1 VVYANSQK
9 LAMRPIEH
17 TPESSFHKAATDQW
31 LVNLFNKQDYR
42 GLLEAALVLNTL
54 HQLERTK
61 SAWAIREA
69 ADNLADQF
77 GMDRDSA

>member
-1 VVYANSQK
+1 
-9 LAMRPIEH
+9 MRPIEH
-17 TPESSFHKAATDQW
+17 STESSFHKAANDKW
-31 LVNLFNKQDYR
+31 LVEMFNKQDYR

-54 HQLERTK
+54 HQMEKTK

-69 ADNLADQF
+69 ADNLADKF

>member
-1 VVYANSQK
+1 
-9 LAMRPIEH
+9 MRPIEH
-17 TPESSFHKAATDQW
+17 TTESNFHKAATDRW
-31 LVNLFNKQDYR
+31 LVERFNTGDYR
-42 GLLEAALVLNTL
+42 GLLEAALLLNTL

>member
-1 VVYANSQK
+1 MN
-9 LAMRPIEH
+9 LIEH
-17 TPESSFHKAATDQW
+17 STESSFHKAATDKW
-31 LVNLFNKQDYR
+31 LVDLFNRQDYR

-69 ADNLADQF
+69 ADNLADKF
-77 GMDRDSA
+77 GLDRDSA